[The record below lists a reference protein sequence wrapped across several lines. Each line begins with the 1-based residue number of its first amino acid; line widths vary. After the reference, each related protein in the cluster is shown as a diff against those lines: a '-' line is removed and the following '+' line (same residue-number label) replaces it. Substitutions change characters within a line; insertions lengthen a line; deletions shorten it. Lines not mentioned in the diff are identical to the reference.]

1 MNTANAL
8 YIVATP
14 IGNLDDI
21 SKRAITVLQEADIIA
36 AEDTRHSARLCQM
49 FNIETPLVP
58 YHDHSNEQQTQRLLD
73 RLQQGQ
79 SVALISDAGT
89 PLISDP
95 GYRLVKAA
103 REAGIRVEPIP
114 GACALIAALSA
125 SGLPSDRFS
134 FEGFLP
140 AKNAARLTKLE
151 ALAKDPRTLI
161 FYESP
166 HRIVDSL
173 QAMAATFGAD
183 REVVLAREI
192 SKTFETFISST
203 FSGLQNIMANDA
215 NQLKGE
221 MVVLVQGY
229 QQAEN
234 NEQAISQ
241 QAEKIMTVLLQ
252 ELPVKQA
259 ANLAAKITGEKKKML
274 YAWAL
279 QFKAEQ

>member
-95 GYRLVKAA
+95 GYRLVRAA

-234 NEQAISQ
+234 NDQAISQ

>member
-95 GYRLVKAA
+95 GYRLVRSA

-173 QAMAATFGAD
+173 QAMASTFGAD

>member
-1 MNTANAL
+1 MNTTSAL

-14 IGNLDDI
+14 IGNLDDM

-49 FNIETPLVP
+49 FNIDTPLVP
-58 YHDHSNEQQTQRLLD
+58 YHDHSNPQQTERLLQ
-73 RLQQGQ
+73 RLQQGER
-79 SVALISDAGT
+79 VALISDAGT

-103 REAGIRVEPIP
+103 RDAGVRVEPIP

-140 AKNAARLTKLE
+140 AKNAPRLAKLQ

-173 QAMAATFGAD
+173 QAMASVFGTE
-183 REVVLAREI
+183 RNVVLAREI
-192 SKTFETFISST
+192 SKTFETFLSDT
-203 FSGLQNIMANDA
+203 FAGLQKIMANDA
-215 NQLKGE
+215 DQLKGE

-229 QQAEN
+229 EAPEN
-234 NEQAISQ
+234 TEQTISEN
-241 QAEKIMTVLLQ
+241 AEKIMTVLLE

-259 ANLAAKITGEKKKML
+259 AGLAAKITGEKKNLL
-274 YAWAL
+274 YSWAL
-279 QFKAEQ
+279 QLKATE